1 MTTPIYADAAA
12 LAAYT
17 GTTAP
22 ANHAVLLRRASSL
35 VADAIRAKVYDVDSE
50 GLPIDT
56 AQRETLEEAT
66 CAQAAAWAAND
77 INPLAGR
84 AGARKDIASKAG
96 GGVTVQYASYADDAK
111 ARSDLA
117 SGDVLISEALRVLA
131 NGGMLTTAV
140 QARL

>member
-1 MTTPIYADAAA
+1 MTTTIYADATA

-22 ANHAVLLRRASSL
+22 ANSAVLLRRASSL
-35 VADAIRAKVYDVDSE
+35 VGDAIRAKVYDVDVD
-50 GLPIDT
+50 GLPTDA
-56 AQRETLEEAT
+56 AQRATLEEAT
-66 CAQAAAWAAND
+66 CAQAAAWAANGVD
-77 INPLAGR
+77 PLAGR
-84 AGARKDIASKAG
+84 AGARKDVASKSG

-131 NGGMLTTAV
+131 SGGMLTTSV
-140 QARL
+140 QGRP